1 MRKSVFQ
8 GNQSVRSQDRSLST
22 DQMGAYLF
30 ETMLS
35 FLICN
40 NVTPIFDETGRSLQ
54 AASPDEI
61 SLVEFAEKMGF
72 KLEERKLYSL
82 RLSTPSGESLAFQII
97 RNFPFSSER
106 KVKGKME

>member
-1 MRKSVFQ
+1 MA
-8 GNQSVRSQDRSLST
+8 
-22 DQMGAYLF
+22 AYLY

-54 AASPDEI
+54 AASPDEV
-61 SLVEFAEKMGF
+61 SLVKFAEKMNF
-72 KLEERKLYSL
+72 RLEQRKLYSMKIL
-82 RLSTPSGESLAFQII
+82 TPSGEELNFEII

-106 KVKGKME
+106 KVLLYI